1 MDIKNNKILSKIV
14 DAKKSQVKKKQICMQ
29 KFTGK
34 KIMPKKPA
42 KN

>member
-14 DAKKSQVKKKQICMQ
+14 DAKKKSSEKKQICMQ
-29 KFTGK
+29 KLQEK
-34 KIMPKKPA
+34 Q